1 MKASN
6 YLPLLKEL
14 KAKRQCLN
22 IQNNDE
28 KYFLWSSLALL
39 YPVQCRNHSD
49 GVSNYQ
55 EHKRE
60 LNMSR
65 IKYPIDIKILA
76 NSNTKTTLVLMDAKI
91 KKSSRYVL
99 PTWPLQ
105 DITWIYYIS
114 LLRKNPITNWWK
126 TWADYHGDT
135 LIMATTK
142 NNSANIVYMA
152 APVKRYW
159 KTIWKDASYKEH
171 KESSSQKLTTK
182 RGITRSNLQ
191 KQNTNYVY
199 LLSSMQVLFCFMWLL
214 WSDVFC
220 ICGII
225 KYSIVNKCIK

>member
-22 IQNNDE
+22 IQSNDE

-76 NSNTKTTLVLMDAKI
+76 NSNTKTILVLMDAKI
-91 KKSSRYVL
+91 KKIF
-99 PTWPLQ
+99 PLC
-105 DITWIYYIS
+105 
-114 LLRKNPITNWWK
+114 ITN
-126 TWADYHGDT
+126 
-135 LIMATTK
+135 MAVARHHVNLLYITTEEK
-142 NNSANIVYMA
+142 SHYKLVKDLSRLPWRQFNNDN
-152 APVKRYW
+152 
-159 KTIWKDASYKEH
+159 
-171 KESSSQKLTTK
+171 
-182 RGITRSNLQ
+182 
-191 KQNTNYVY
+191 
-199 LLSSMQVLFCFMWLL
+199 
-214 WSDVFC
+214 
-220 ICGII
+220 
-225 KYSIVNKCIK
+225 NKK